1 MIAGKPCAA
10 TSFFTSPLLEPLQQ
24 SPDHI
29 FNAAQPIAADLGA
42 RRVTASDVDCICAFA
57 DRFDHRVAK
66 AVDHIG
72 VVADAAVAPR
82 GGTGQ
87 VKSIDTA
94 AMATIYTSAAETTL
108 NSFSLAAI
116 NNVENLTFTGVG
128 DFTGTGN
135 TLANTITGG
144 GGNDRFV
151 AAIGV
156 AISKSSSLS
165 LRRLLPPSQ
174 WWRSSPRCV
183 ARHAQY
189 ICP

>member
-1 MIAGKPCAA
+1 VQQHH
-10 TSFFTSPLLEPLQQ
+10 FFTSPLLEPLQQ

-135 TLANTITGG
+135 TLANTITGAVAMTALSQPLAWLFPKARPYHCG
-144 GGNDRFV
+144 G
-151 AAIGV
+151 
-156 AISKSSSLS
+156 
-165 LRRLLPPSQ
+165 
-174 WWRSSPRCV
+174 CY
-183 ARHAQY
+183 RHHNGGDPAHDA
-189 ICP
+189 

>member
-1 MIAGKPCAA
+1 MIAGKLRAA
-10 TSFFTSPLLEPLQQ
+10 TSFFHVPP
-24 SPDHI
+24 
-29 FNAAQPIAADLGA
+29 FRAAAAIARSHFQCRSTHAADLSA